1 MCRSALFSGGQH
13 SRLDSKSSTTTR
25 LAYHQC
31 PGPARFLGQTLAVEE
46 HHASSFLLL
55 CSMTCFSETFGMSL
69 PTVSIVLRRVD
80 FLRRDVDHRSR
91 ADVARKRRCPG
102 RGRVAWGL

>member
-1 MCRSALFSGGQH
+1 MCRLALFSGGQH
-13 SRLDSKSSTTTR
+13 SRLDSKSSTAKR
-25 LAYHQC
+25 
-31 PGPARFLGQTLAVEE
+31 LGQTLAVEE

-69 PTVSIVLRRVD
+69 PTVSIALRRVD

-102 RGRVAWGL
+102 RGRVAWRL